1 MIHPGEKPFNC
12 SKFKTISRLKRHE
25 MAHTREPPQGPIVLP
40 ELLNMI
46 ILLTCSDI
54 FTGKFM
60 KFSISS
66 KSFWKAKTIQVHS
79 KRYPT
84 SHIGT
89 FFQAVCLFGTG
100 E

>member
-1 MIHPGEKPFNC
+1 
-12 SKFKTISRLKRHE
+12 

-54 FTGKFM
+54 FTGKCM
-60 KFSISS
+60 KFSISLKFFFTGKFMKFSLCS
-66 KSFWKAKTIQVHS
+66 KSFWRAKTIQVHS

-84 SHIGT
+84 SLIGT
-89 FFQAVCLFGTG
+89 FFRAVCLFGTG